1 MGPEAVYLAEPS
13 PIHHGEGLVFNNQI
27 HTAPSATPPSVIL
40 ARAQPVLTVR

>member
-27 HTAPSATPPSVIL
+27 HIAPSGSPPFIIL
-40 ARAQPVLTVR
+40 AKAQPKL